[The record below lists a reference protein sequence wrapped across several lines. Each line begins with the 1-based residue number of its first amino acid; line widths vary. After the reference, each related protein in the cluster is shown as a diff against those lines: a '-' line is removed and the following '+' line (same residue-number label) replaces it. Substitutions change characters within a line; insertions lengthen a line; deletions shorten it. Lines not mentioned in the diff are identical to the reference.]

1 MSHVL
6 AVDQGTSGTK
16 AIVVDDAG
24 QVVSIAEVAL
34 RPSYLP
40 GGGVEQDPEALWN
53 SVLVAGRR
61 ALDEAGVAV
70 AAVALA
76 NQGET
81 VLAWERNTGRPLTPA
96 IVWQDRR
103 AESICAPLA
112 SSATAVAARTGL
124 VLDPYFSAP
133 KMAWI
138 RENLTRDG
146 VVTTTDTW
154 LINRLCGAFVTD
166 TSTAS
171 RSLLLDLDTATWSE
185 ELLELFGLSGEAL
198 PELVACDQIVGATD
212 AFGPTA
218 LPVAG
223 LIVDQQA
230 ALLAESCLEP
240 GAAKCTFGTGAFL
253 LAQLG
258 ENPARSSAGLTTSV
272 AWQLRGDTSYC
283 ADGQVYTAASAV
295 RWAIDLGLV
304 PAADQL
310 DAVSASAGET
320 SDGVFC
326 VPALAGLAAPWW
338 DAQAGA
344 SFTGMTLSSSRGH
357 LVRALLEGIAAQVA
371 CLAELVAQDLGQPL
385 NRLRVDGGLTRS
397 AVLMQAQA
405 DLTRV
410 PVEIYPS
417 AHATPLG
424 AAACARL
431 ALDPSRSPAEIVGT
445 WTPQHTYE
453 PVWSPDRAADHLA
466 RWKQAA
472 EATTRSSRER
482 SSTLT
487 TKESST

>member
-1 MSHVL
+1 MTYVL
-6 AVDQGTSGTK
+6 AIDQGTSGTK
-16 AIVVDDAG
+16 AIVVDGAG
-24 QVVSIAEVAL
+24 EV
-34 RPSYLP
+34 RPAYLA
-40 GGGVEQDPEALWN
+40 GGGVEQDPEALFD
-53 SVLVAGRR
+53 SVVRAGRR
-61 ALDEAGVAV
+61 ALDDAGVAV
-70 AAVALA
+70 SAVALA

-81 VLAWERNTGRPLTPA
+81 VLAWDRATGRALTPA

-103 AESICAPLA
+103 SESICVARME
-112 SSATAVAARTGL
+112 SADVVAASTGL

-138 RENLTRDG
+138 RANLTRAG

-154 LINRLCGAFVTD
+154 LVHRLSGAFVTD
-166 TSTAS
+166 VSTAS
-171 RSLLLDLDTATWSE
+171 RSLLLGLDATAWSQDLI
-185 ELLELFGLSGEAL
+185 ELFGLSAEEL
-198 PELVACDQIVGATD
+198 PTVVACDQIVGETNV
-212 AFGPTA
+212 FGPNNI
-218 LPVAG
+218 PVGG

-258 ENPARSSAGLTTSV
+258 SRPTRSGAGLTTSV
-272 AWQLRGDTSYC
+272 AWQLRGNTSYC

-295 RWAIDLGLV
+295 RWAVDLGLV

-310 DAVSASAGET
+310 DAVSESAGDS
-320 SDGVFC
+320 SDGVLC

-344 SFTGMTLSSSRGH
+344 SFTGMTLSTGRGH

-371 CLAELVAQDLGQPL
+371 CLADLVAEDLGQPL
-385 NRLRVDGGLTRS
+385 TRLRVDGGLTRS

-405 DLTRV
+405 DLARI
-410 PVEIYPS
+410 PVDVYPS

-431 ALDPSRSPAEIVGT
+431 ALDPTADPAEIVGT
-445 WTPQHTYE
+445 WTPQRTYE
-453 PVWSPDRAADHLA
+453 PRWSADRAADHLD
-466 RWKQAA
+466 RWRRAA
-472 EATTRSSRER
+472 EATLTR
-482 SSTLT
+482 
-487 TKESST
+487 KEK